1 MTKSL
6 LHSAVF
12 RRSLAGLAA
21 LFVVLLLVVL
31 FFPWNVLRGPINRH
45 VSDQLG
51 RRFEITRHLAVRL
64 GRAATVRADG
74 VEVANPEWASEP
86 YLLKASV
93 AEFDIKLWPLLF
105 GKVELSRIALTEPQ
119 IGLQIEPDGRRTWAL
134 SRDTSDESAV
144 PVIGS
149 LLVDQGT
156 LKYRAAAQG
165 ANIAATFSLSPE
177 SAGQLPLSY
186 KAAGKWKNE
195 VFGASG
201 RTGGVLQ
208 LREKAQAPFP
218 IEINV
223 LAGKTSLKAQ
233 GSIVNLVDFGGM
245 DVTFDLQGR
254 NLEELY
260 KLAGVVL
267 PSTPP
272 YKVRGKLVKHGK
284 VWTASQ
290 IQGVLGS
297 SDISGALSFDQSVAV
312 PVLTGNLQ
320 SKLLDFEDL
329 GPMIGATPAASKA
342 AEAKAK
348 AETKAEAGAEL
359 PGRTTV
365 SSRKVLPA
373 TILSLARLQ
382 AMDADVTYSAA
393 NIRHVQALPLD
404 KGSAHIK
411 LNAGV
416 LQLSPFSLGVAGGS
430 VAGSIKVDS
439 NVAPA
444 ASTVRLDVRAVQ
456 LNQLFPKVETTRGSF
471 GKISGQFNF
480 QGRGASVA
488 QILGSASGDAAVL
501 MGKGQ
506 ISNILLEFLGLDG
519 GEIIKFL
526 VRGDRNVQ
534 LRCAAAAFDVNQ
546 GLMTSRAI
554 VLDTTDTVITGRGR
568 VSLADETL
576 DIVLE
581 PAPKDRSILS
591 LRSPLRIGGTFASPT
606 AGPDKG
612 ALAGRAGIALVLGA
626 INPLLALAATIET
639 GPGQD
644 ADCSEV
650 LAQAAKPNAGS
661 RPAATATR

>member
-21 LFVVLLLVVL
+21 LFVVLVLVVL
-31 FFPWNVLRGPINRH
+31 FFPWDVLRGPINRH
-45 VSDQLG
+45 VSAQLG
-51 RRFEITRHLAVRL
+51 RRFEITQHLAVHL
-64 GRAATVRADG
+64 GRTVTVKADG

-105 GKVELSRIALTEPQ
+105 GKVELPRIALTAPQ
-119 IGLQIEPDGRRTWAL
+119 FGLQIEPDGRRTWAL

-149 LLVDQGT
+149 LLVDQGS
-156 LKYRAAAQG
+156 LKYLSAAQG
-165 ANIAATFSLSPE
+165 ANIAVTFSLSPE
-177 SAGQLPLSY
+177 LAGPLPLSY

-195 VFGASG
+195 VFSASG

-208 LREKAQAPFP
+208 LRAKTQAPFP
-218 IEINV
+218 IEISA

-233 GSIVNLVDFGGM
+233 GSIANLADLAGVDG
-245 DVTFDLQGR
+245 TFDLRGR

-260 KLAGVVL
+260 KLVGVVL

-272 YKVRGKLVKHGK
+272 YKVRGKLAKHGK
-284 VWTASQ
+284 VWAVSQ

-297 SDISGALSFDQSVAV
+297 TDINGALRFDQSVAV

-320 SKLLDFEDL
+320 SKLLDFGDL

-342 AEAKAK
+342 AEVKAK
-348 AETKAEAGAEL
+348 AEAKAQAGTEQ
-359 PGRTTV
+359 PGRSPA
-365 SSRKVLPA
+365 SSRKVLPV

-430 VAGSIKVDS
+430 VAGSLQIDS

-444 ASTVRLDVRAVQ
+444 AFTSRLDVRAVQ
-456 LNQLFPKVETTRGSF
+456 LNQLFPKVETTRSSL
-471 GKISGQFNF
+471 GKISGQFNL

-488 QILGSASGDAAVL
+488 QILGSASGDVAVL

-534 LRCAAAAFDVNQ
+534 LLCAAAAFDVNR

-554 VLDTTDTVITGRGR
+554 VLDTTDTVINGRGR

-591 LRSPLRIGGTFASPT
+591 LRSPLRIGGTFASPS

-644 ADCSEV
+644 ADCGEV

>member
-21 LFVVLLLVVL
+21 LFVALVLVVL
-31 FFPWNVLRGPINRH
+31 FFPWDVLRGPINRY
-45 VSDQLG
+45 VSGQLG
-51 RRFEITRHLAVRL
+51 RRFEITQHLAVHL

-105 GKVELSRIALTEPQ
+105 GKVELPRIALTEPQ

-165 ANIAATFSLSPE
+165 ANIAVTFSLSPE
-177 SAGQLPLSY
+177 SAGQLPLTY

-195 VFGASG
+195 VFSASG

-218 IEINV
+218 IEIDA

-233 GSIVNLVDFGGM
+233 GSIVNLADLDGM
-245 DVTFDLQGR
+245 DATFDLQGR

-290 IQGVLGS
+290 IQGVLGN
-297 SDISGALSFDQSVAV
+297 SDISGALSFDQSAAV

-329 GPMIGATPAASKA
+329 GPMIGATPAAGKMA
-342 AEAKAK
+342 KAKAK
-348 AETKAEAGAEL
+348 AEAKADAGAEQS
-359 PGRTTV
+359 GRAMA

-382 AMDADVTYSAA
+382 AMNADVTYSAA
-393 NIRHVQALPLD
+393 NIRHIQVLPLD
-404 KGSAHIK
+404 KGNAHVK

-444 ASTVRLDVRAVQ
+444 ASIVRLDVRAVQ
-456 LNQLFPKVETTRGSF
+456 LNQLFPKVETTRSSF

-488 QILGSASGDAAVL
+488 QILGSASGDVAVL

-576 DIVLE
+576 DIILE

-591 LRSPLRIGGTFASPT
+591 LRSPLRIGGTFASPS

>member
-1 MTKSL
+1 M
-6 LHSAVF
+6 
-12 RRSLAGLAA
+12 
-21 LFVVLLLVVL
+21 
-31 FFPWNVLRGPINRH
+31 
-45 VSDQLG
+45 
-51 RRFEITRHLAVRL
+51 
-64 GRAATVRADG
+64 
-74 VEVANPEWASEP
+74 
-86 YLLKASV
+86 
-93 AEFDIKLWPLLF
+93 
-105 GKVELSRIALTEPQ
+105 
-119 IGLQIEPDGRRTWAL
+119 
-134 SRDTSDESAV
+134 
-144 PVIGS
+144 
-149 LLVDQGT
+149 
-156 LKYRAAAQG
+156 AAQ
-165 ANIAATFSLSPE
+165 AACCSC
-177 SAGQLPLSY
+177 A
-186 KAAGKWKNE
+186 
-195 VFGASG
+195 
-201 RTGGVLQ
+201 
-208 LREKAQAPFP
+208 EKAQAPFP

-233 GSIVNLVDFGGM
+233 GSIVNLADFGGM
-245 DVTFDLQGR
+245 DATFDLQGR

-272 YKVRGKLVKHGK
+272 YKVRGKLAKHGK

-290 IQGVLGS
+290 IQGVLGN
-297 SDISGALSFDQSVAV
+297 SDLSGALSFDQSAAV

-320 SKLLDFEDL
+320 SKLLDFGDL

-342 AEAKAK
+342 AEAKAE
-348 AETKAEAGAEL
+348 AETKAEARAEP
-359 PGRTTV
+359 PGPAMA

-382 AMDADVTYSAA
+382 AMNADVTYSAA

-404 KGSAHIK
+404 KGGAHIK

-430 VAGSIKVDS
+430 LAGSLKVDS

-444 ASTVRLDVRAVQ
+444 AFTARLDVRAVQ
-456 LNQLFPKVETTRGSF
+456 LNQLFPKVETTRSSF

-488 QILGSASGDAAVL
+488 QVLGSASGDVAVL

-519 GEIIKFL
+519 GEVVKFL

-546 GLMTSRAI
+546 GLMTSKAI
-554 VLDTTDTVITGRGR
+554 VLDTTDTVVNGRGR

-591 LRSPLRIGGTFASPT
+591 LRSPLRIGGTFASPS

-650 LAQAAKPNAGS
+650 LAQAAKPNGGS

>member
-21 LFVVLLLVVL
+21 LFVVLVLVVL
-31 FFPWNVLRGPINRH
+31 FFPWDVLRSPINRH
-45 VSDQLG
+45 VSAQLG
-51 RRFEITRHLAVRL
+51 RRFEITRHLSVRL
-64 GRAATVRADG
+64 GSSTTVRADG
-74 VEVANPEWASEP
+74 VEVANPEWATEP

-105 GKVELSRIALTEPQ
+105 GKVELPRIALTAPQ
-119 IGLQIEPDGRRTWAL
+119 FGLQIEPDGRRTWAL

-149 LLVDQGT
+149 LLVDQGS
-156 LKYRAAAQG
+156 LKYLSAAQG
-165 ANIAATFSLSPE
+165 ANIAVTFSLSPE
-177 SAGQLPLSY
+177 LAGPLPLSY

-195 VFGASG
+195 VFSASG
-201 RTGGVLQ
+201 RSGGVLQ
-208 LREKAQAPFP
+208 LRAKTQAPFP
-218 IEINV
+218 IEISA

-233 GSIVNLVDFGGM
+233 GSIANLADFAGL
-245 DVTFDLQGR
+245 DATFDLRGR

-260 KLAGVVL
+260 KLVGVVL

-272 YKVRGKLVKHGK
+272 YKVRGKLARHGK
-284 VWTASQ
+284 VWAVSQ

-297 SDISGALSFDQSVAV
+297 SDINGALRFDQSAAV

-320 SKLLDFEDL
+320 SKLLDFGDL

-342 AEAKAK
+342 AEARAK
-348 AETKAEAGAEL
+348 AQAGTEQ
-359 PGRTTV
+359 PGRSPA

-382 AMDADVTYSAA
+382 TMDADVIYSAV

-430 VAGSIKVDS
+430 VAGSLKIDS

-444 ASTVRLDVRAVQ
+444 AFTARLDVRAVQ
-456 LNQLFPKVETTRGSF
+456 LNQLFPKVETTRSSL
-471 GKISGQFNF
+471 GKISGQFDF

-488 QILGSASGDAAVL
+488 QILGSASGQVAVL
-501 MGKGQ
+501 MGKGE
-506 ISNILLEFLGLDG
+506 ISNILLEFIGLDG
-519 GEIIKFL
+519 GEVVKFL

-546 GLMTSRAI
+546 GLMTSKAI
-554 VLDTTDTVITGRGR
+554 VLDTTDTVVNGRGQ
-568 VSLADETL
+568 VSLAHETL

-591 LRSPLRIGGTFASPT
+591 LRSPLRIGGTFASPS

-612 ALAGRAGIALVLGA
+612 ALAGRAGIALLLGA

-650 LAQAAKPNAGS
+650 LAQAARPNAGS

>member
-1 MTKSL
+1 MTQSL

-21 LFVVLLLVVL
+21 LFVVLALVVV
-31 FFPWNVLRGPINRH
+31 FFPWDVLRGPINRH

-51 RRFEITRHLAVRL
+51 RRFEITQHLAVHL
-64 GRAATVRADG
+64 GRSATVRADG
-74 VEVANPEWASEP
+74 VEVANPEWATEP
-86 YLLKASV
+86 YLLKARV

-105 GKVELSRIALTEPQ
+105 GKVELPRIALTEPQ

-165 ANIAATFSLSPE
+165 ANIAVTFSLSPE
-177 SAGQLPLSY
+177 SASPLPLSY

-195 VFGASG
+195 VFSASG
-201 RTGGVLQ
+201 RAGGVLQ
-208 LREKAQAPFP
+208 LREKTQAPFP
-218 IEINV
+218 IEISA

-233 GSIVNLVDFGGM
+233 GSIVNLADLAGVDA
-245 DVTFDLQGR
+245 TFDLRGR

-260 KLAGVVL
+260 KLVGVVL

-284 VWTASQ
+284 VWAASQ

-297 SDISGALSFDQSVAV
+297 SDINGALNFDQAAAV

-320 SKLLDFEDL
+320 SNLLDFEDL
-329 GPMIGATPAASKA
+329 GPMIGAAPAASKA
-342 AEAKAK
+342 AQAEAKAEAA
-348 AETKAEAGAEL
+348 AEQ
-359 PGRTTV
+359 PGRATAP
-365 SSRKVLPA
+365 SRKVLPA
-373 TILSLARLQ
+373 TVLSLARLQ
-382 AMDADVTYSAA
+382 SMNADVTYSAA
-393 NIRHVQALPLD
+393 NIRHVQVLPLD
-404 KGSAHIK
+404 RGSAHIR

-416 LQLSPFSLGVAGGS
+416 LQLKPFSLGVAGGS
-430 VAGSIKVDS
+430 VAGSIEVDS
-439 NVAPA
+439 NVMPA
-444 ASTVRLDVRAVQ
+444 AFGTRLDVRAVQ
-456 LNQLFPKVETTRGSF
+456 LNQLFPKVETTRSSL
-471 GKISGQFNF
+471 GKISGQLDL

-488 QILGSASGDAAVL
+488 QVLGTASGDVAVL

-506 ISNILLEFLGLDG
+506 VSNMLLEFMGLDG
-519 GEIIKFL
+519 GEVIKFL

-534 LRCAAAAFDVNQ
+534 LRCAAAAFDVKQ

-554 VLDTTDTVITGRGR
+554 VLDTTDTVINGRGQ
-568 VSLADETL
+568 VSLSQETL
-576 DIVLE
+576 DIFLE

-591 LRSPLRIGGTFASPT
+591 LRSPLRIGGTFASPS

-650 LAQAAKPNAGS
+650 LALAAKSGAAS
-661 RPAATATR
+661 RPAAAAR

>member
-21 LFVVLLLVVL
+21 LFVVLVLVVL
-31 FFPWNVLRGPINRH
+31 FFPWDVLRGPINRH
-45 VSDQLG
+45 VSAQLG
-51 RRFEITRHLAVRL
+51 RRFEITQHLAVHL
-64 GRAATVRADG
+64 GRTVTVKADG

-105 GKVELSRIALTEPQ
+105 GKVELPRIALTAPQ

-149 LLVDQGT
+149 LLVDQGS
-156 LKYRAAAQG
+156 LKYLSAAQG
-165 ANIAATFSLSPE
+165 ANIAVTFSLSPE
-177 SAGQLPLSY
+177 LAGPLPLSY

-195 VFGASG
+195 VFSASG

-208 LREKAQAPFP
+208 LRAKTQAPFP
-218 IEINV
+218 IEISA

-233 GSIVNLVDFGGM
+233 GSIVNLADLAGVDA
-245 DVTFDLQGR
+245 TFDLRGR

-260 KLAGVVL
+260 KLVGVVL

-272 YKVRGKLVKHGK
+272 YKVRGKLAKHGE
-284 VWTASQ
+284 VWAVSQ

-297 SDISGALSFDQSVAV
+297 SDISGALSFDRSAAV
-312 PVLTGNLQ
+312 PVLTGSLQ

-342 AEAKAK
+342 VEAKAEARAK
-348 AETKAEAGAEL
+348 AEVGAGQ
-359 PGRTTV
+359 PGRTLA
-365 SSRKVLPA
+365 SSRKVLPV

-382 AMDADVTYSAA
+382 AMDADVSYSAA

-430 VAGSIKVDS
+430 VAGSLQIDS

-444 ASTVRLDVRAVQ
+444 AFTSRLDVRAVQ
-456 LNQLFPKVETTRGSF
+456 LNQLFPKVETTRSSL
-471 GKISGQFNF
+471 GKISGQFNL

-488 QILGSASGDAAVL
+488 QILGSASGDVAVL

-506 ISNILLEFLGLDG
+506 ISNILLEFMGLDG

-534 LRCAAAAFDVNQ
+534 LLCAAAAFDVNR

-554 VLDTTDTVITGRGR
+554 VLDTTDTVVNGRGR

-591 LRSPLRIGGTFASPT
+591 LRSPLRIGGTFASPS

-650 LAQAAKPNAGS
+650 LAQAAKPNGGA

>member
-1 MTKSL
+1 MNKSL

-21 LFVVLLLVVL
+21 LCVVLVLVVL
-31 FFPWNVLRGPINRH
+31 FFPWDVLRGPINRH
-45 VSDQLG
+45 VSAQLG
-51 RRFEITRHLAVRL
+51 RRFEITQHLAVHL
-64 GRAATVRADG
+64 GRTVTVKADG

-86 YLLKASV
+86 FLLKASV

-105 GKVELSRIALTEPQ
+105 GKVELPRIALTAPQ

-134 SRDTSDESAV
+134 SRDTSNESAV

-149 LLVDQGT
+149 LLVDQGS
-156 LKYRAAAQG
+156 LKYLSAAQG

-177 SAGQLPLSY
+177 LAGPLPLSY

-195 VFGASG
+195 AFSASG

-208 LREKAQAPFP
+208 LRAKTQTPFP
-218 IEINV
+218 IEISA

-233 GSIVNLVDFGGM
+233 GSIANLADLAGVDA
-245 DVTFDLQGR
+245 TFDLRGR

-260 KLAGVVL
+260 NLVGVVL

-272 YKVRGKLVKHGK
+272 YKVRGKLAKHGK
-284 VWTASQ
+284 VWAVSQ

-297 SDISGALSFDQSVAV
+297 SDINGALRFDQSAAV

-320 SKLLDFEDL
+320 SKLLDFGDL

-348 AETKAEAGAEL
+348 AQAGTEP
-359 PGRTTV
+359 PGRSPA
-365 SSRKVLPA
+365 SSRKVLPV

-404 KGSAHIK
+404 RGSAHIK

-430 VAGSIKVDS
+430 VAGSLQIDS

-444 ASTVRLDVRAVQ
+444 AFTSRLDVRAVQ
-456 LNQLFPKVETTRGSF
+456 LNQLFPKVETTRSSL
-471 GKISGQFNF
+471 GKISGQFDF

-488 QILGSASGDAAVL
+488 QILGSASGDVAVL

-534 LRCAAAAFDVNQ
+534 LLCAAAAFDVKQ

-554 VLDTTDTVITGRGR
+554 VLDTTDTVINGRGR

-581 PAPKDRSILS
+581 PVPKDRSILS
-591 LRSPLRIGGTFASPT
+591 LRSPLRIGGTFASPS
-606 AGPDKG
+606 AGPDKV

-650 LAQAAKPNAGS
+650 LAQAAKPNAGT

>member
-21 LFVVLLLVVL
+21 LFVVLVLVVL
-31 FFPWNVLRGPINRH
+31 FFPWDVLRSPINRH
-45 VSDQLG
+45 VSAQLG
-51 RRFEITRHLAVRL
+51 RRFEITHHLSVRL
-64 GRAATVRADG
+64 GRSTTVRANG
-74 VEVANPEWASEP
+74 VEVANPEWATEP

-105 GKVELSRIALTEPQ
+105 GKVELPRIALTAPQ
-119 IGLQIEPDGRRTWAL
+119 FGLQIEPDGRRTWAL

-149 LLVDQGT
+149 LLVDQGS
-156 LKYRAAAQG
+156 LKYLSAAQG
-165 ANIAATFSLSPE
+165 ANIAVTFSLSPE
-177 SAGQLPLSY
+177 LAGPLPLSY

-195 VFGASG
+195 VFSASG
-201 RTGGVLQ
+201 RSGGVLQ
-208 LREKAQAPFP
+208 LRAKTQAPFP
-218 IEINV
+218 IEISA

-233 GSIVNLVDFGGM
+233 GSIANLADLAGL
-245 DVTFDLQGR
+245 DATFDLRGR

-260 KLAGVVL
+260 KLVGVVL

-272 YKVRGKLVKHGK
+272 YKVRGKLARHGK
-284 VWTASQ
+284 VWAVSQ

-297 SDISGALSFDQSVAV
+297 SDINGALRFDQSAAV

-320 SKLLDFEDL
+320 SKLLDFGDL

-342 AEAKAK
+342 AEARAK
-348 AETKAEAGAEL
+348 AQAGTEQ
-359 PGRTTV
+359 PGRSPA

-373 TILSLARLQ
+373 TILSLDRLQ

-430 VAGSIKVDS
+430 VAGSLKIDS

-444 ASTVRLDVRAVQ
+444 AFTARLDVRAVQ
-456 LNQLFPKVETTRGSF
+456 LNQLFPKVETTRSSL
-471 GKISGQFNF
+471 GKISGQFDF

-488 QILGSASGDAAVL
+488 QILGSASGQVAVL
-501 MGKGQ
+501 MGKGE
-506 ISNILLEFLGLDG
+506 ISNILLEFIGLDG
-519 GEIIKFL
+519 GEVVKFL

-534 LRCAAAAFDVNQ
+534 LRCAAAAFEVNE
-546 GLMTSRAI
+546 GLMTSKAI
-554 VLDTTDTVITGRGR
+554 VLDTTDTVVNGRGQ
-568 VSLADETL
+568 VSLAHETL

-591 LRSPLRIGGTFASPT
+591 LRSPLRIGGTFASPS

-612 ALAGRAGIALVLGA
+612 ALAGRAGIALLLGA

-650 LAQAAKPNAGS
+650 LAQAARPNAGS

>member
-21 LFVVLLLVVL
+21 LFVVLVLVVL
-31 FFPWNVLRGPINRH
+31 FFPWDVLRGPINRH
-45 VSDQLG
+45 VSAQLG
-51 RRFEITRHLAVRL
+51 RRFEITRHLSVRL
-64 GRAATVRADG
+64 GRSTTVRADG
-74 VEVANPEWASEP
+74 VEVANPEWATEP

-105 GKVELSRIALTEPQ
+105 GKVELPRIALTAPQ
-119 IGLQIEPDGRRTWAL
+119 FGLQIEPDGRRTWAL
-134 SRDTSDESAV
+134 ARDTSDESAV

-149 LLVDQGT
+149 LLVDQGS
-156 LKYRAAAQG
+156 LKYLAAAQG
-165 ANIAATFSLSPE
+165 ANIAVTFSLSPE
-177 SAGQLPLSY
+177 LAGTLPLSY

-195 VFGASG
+195 VFSASG
-201 RTGGVLQ
+201 RSGGVLQ
-208 LREKAQAPFP
+208 LRAKTQAPFP
-218 IEINV
+218 IEISA
-223 LAGKTSLKAQ
+223 LAGKTSLKAR
-233 GSIVNLVDFGGM
+233 GSIANLADFAGL
-245 DVTFDLQGR
+245 DATFDLRGR

-260 KLAGVVL
+260 KLVGVVL

-272 YKVRGKLVKHGK
+272 YKVSGKLARHGK
-284 VWTASQ
+284 VWAVSQ

-297 SDISGALSFDQSVAV
+297 SDINGALRFDQSAAV

-320 SKLLDFEDL
+320 SKLLDFGDL

-342 AEAKAK
+342 AEASAK
-348 AETKAEAGAEL
+348 AQAGTEQ
-359 PGRTTV
+359 PGRSPA

-373 TILSLARLQ
+373 TILSLDRLQ

-430 VAGSIKVDS
+430 VAGSLKIDS

-444 ASTVRLDVRAVQ
+444 AFTARLDVRAVQ
-456 LNQLFPKVETTRGSF
+456 LNQLFPEVETTRSSL
-471 GKISGQFNF
+471 GKISGQFDF

-488 QILGSASGDAAVL
+488 QILGSASGQVAVL
-501 MGKGQ
+501 MGKGE
-506 ISNILLEFLGLDG
+506 ISNILLEFIGLDG
-519 GEIIKFL
+519 GEVVKFL

-546 GLMTSRAI
+546 GLMTSKAI
-554 VLDTTDTVITGRGR
+554 VLDTTDTVVNGRGQ
-568 VSLADETL
+568 VSLAHETL

-591 LRSPLRIGGTFASPT
+591 LRSPLRIGGTFASPS

-612 ALAGRAGIALVLGA
+612 ALAGRAGIALLLGA

-650 LAQAAKPNAGS
+650 LAQAARPNAGS

>member
-6 LHSAVF
+6 LRSAVF
-12 RRSLAGLAA
+12 RRLLAGLAA
-21 LFVVLLLVVL
+21 LLVVLVLVVL
-31 FFPWNVLRGPINRH
+31 FFPWDVLRGPINRH
-45 VSDQLG
+45 VSAQLG
-51 RRFEITRHLAVRL
+51 RRFEITQHLAVHL
-64 GRAATVRADG
+64 GRTVTVKADG

-105 GKVELSRIALTEPQ
+105 GKVELPRIALTAPQ

-134 SRDTSDESAV
+134 SRDTADESAV

-149 LLVDQGT
+149 LRVDEGS
-156 LKYRAAAQG
+156 LKYLSAAQG
-165 ANIAATFSLSPE
+165 ANIAVTFSLSPE
-177 SAGQLPLSY
+177 LASPLPLSY
-186 KAAGKWKNE
+186 KAAGKWKDE
-195 VFGASG
+195 VFSASG

-208 LREKAQAPFP
+208 LRAKTQAPFP
-218 IEINV
+218 IEISAQ
-223 LAGKTSLKAQ
+223 AGKTSLKAQ
-233 GSIVNLVDFGGM
+233 GSIADLADLAGVDG
-245 DVTFDLQGR
+245 TFDLRGR

-260 KLAGVVL
+260 KLVGVVL
-267 PSTPP
+267 PSTLP
-272 YKVRGKLVKHGK
+272 YKVRGKLAKHGK
-284 VWTASQ
+284 VWAVSQ

-297 SDISGALSFDQSVAV
+297 SDINGALRFDQSAAV

-320 SKLLDFEDL
+320 SKLLDFGDL

-348 AETKAEAGAEL
+348 AQAGTEQS
-359 PGRTTV
+359 GRSPA

-393 NIRHVQALPLD
+393 NIRHAQALPLD

-430 VAGSIKVDS
+430 VAGSLQIDS
-439 NVAPA
+439 NVTPA
-444 ASTVRLDVRAVQ
+444 AFTSRLDVRAVQ
-456 LNQLFPKVETTRGSF
+456 LNQLFPKVETTRSSL
-471 GKISGQFNF
+471 GKISGQFDF

-488 QILGSASGDAAVL
+488 QILGSASGQVAVL
-501 MGKGQ
+501 MGKGE
-506 ISNILLEFLGLDG
+506 ISNMLLEFIGLDG
-519 GEIIKFL
+519 GEVVKFL

-546 GLMTSRAI
+546 GLMTSKAI
-554 VLDTTDTVITGRGR
+554 VLDTTDTVVNGRGQ
-568 VSLADETL
+568 VSLAHETL

-591 LRSPLRIGGTFASPT
+591 LRSPLRIGGTFASPS

-612 ALAGRAGIALVLGA
+612 ALAGRAGIALLLGA

-644 ADCSEV
+644 ADCSKV
-650 LAQAAKPNAGS
+650 LAQAAKPSAGF
-661 RPAATATR
+661 RPAATVTR